1 MLEINFEAL
10 SALSISDLLAIRT
23 YHIQRYSKYHDKV
36 DDLIYRAVTKEY
48 LLRISNLFI
57 V

>member
-1 MLEINFEAL
+1 MIEINFEAL
-10 SALSISDLLAIRT
+10 SALSIADLLAIRT
-23 YHIQRYSKYHDKV
+23 YHLQRYSKYHDKV
-36 DDLIYRAVTKEY
+36 DDQIFRAVTKEY